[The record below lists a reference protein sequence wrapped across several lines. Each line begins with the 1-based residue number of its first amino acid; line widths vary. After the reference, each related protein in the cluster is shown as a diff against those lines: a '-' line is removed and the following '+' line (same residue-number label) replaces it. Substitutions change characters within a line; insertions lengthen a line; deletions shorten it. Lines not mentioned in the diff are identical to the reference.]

1 MFVENKVDFALFDNR
16 KSLRVTLKNSVV
28 TPTPS
33 MFKLTHYSRGCVRNG
48 TYIIQSTVES
58 ATNSVML
65 EPTYAHRYL
74 RLGNVQ

>member
-1 MFVENKVDFALFDNR
+1 MFVENKVDFALFNNTKTLCVIL
-16 KSLRVTLKNSVV
+16 KSSVV

-65 EPTYAHRYL
+65 EPTYVDIYD
-74 RLGNVQ
+74 